1 MKKKLFV
8 LGLVFGLCMG
18 STSLVR
24 AAQIP
29 VVCLSDQEQF
39 EYYMDSDEM
48 SPVECLSLTQFV
60 GMSQGDMRTQTIRL
74 HNKSGHRANF
84 YITKETIS
92 ALQIQNL
99 TSNGQFRFQ
108 LQVGKSL
115 STAESLL
122 AKSMECKKDEI
133 QKKPRYQQALNN
145 FVYLTTLDAGQD
157 TFLFLTFKL
166 DIGNSMEAQ
175 QHDYIGMLEDIPVAF
190 RVYDHESGSVYT
202 DEAQQ
207 LYSTESTEVLESG
220 STKQAGNY
228 KYGIFGIVLLGGAGL
243 VGAAVSTKNR
253 KNNR

>member
-1 MKKKLFV
+1 MKKKLLV
-8 LGLVFGLCMG
+8 LGLVFGLCMR

-39 EYYMDSDEM
+39 EYYTDSDET
-48 SPVECLSLTQFV
+48 SPVECLSLTQFA

-84 YITKETIS
+84 YITGETIS

-99 TSNGQFRFQ
+99 TSNGRFHFQ
-108 LQVGKSL
+108 LQVGNSL
-115 STAESLL
+115 STAESILGKP
-122 AKSMECKKDEI
+122 AGKKKDEI
-133 QKKPRYQQALNN
+133 QQKPRYQQMLKN
-145 FVYLTTLDAGQD
+145 FVYLATLDEGQD

-166 DIGNSMEAQ
+166 DSGNVMEVEQ
-175 QHDYIGMLEDIPVAF
+175 QDYIAMLEDIPVTF
-190 RVYDHESGSVYT
+190 RIYDHESGSVYT
-202 DEAQQ
+202 DESQQ
-207 LYSTESTEVLESG
+207 LYTTESTEVSENG
-220 STKQAGNY
+220 GTKQVGNY
-228 KYGIFGIVLLGGAGL
+228 KYGIFGIVLLGGAGF